1 MQDVTK
7 GMAGSG
13 GEGEPEGRGGENS
26 RIGKPFLH
34 LQLPPSWDRWDN
46 LVPFRQLASALP
58 VERTVHGLSV
68 GDAPPP
74 LKTQGPCPW
83 WPTPAHLLCAALT
96 GPSRPHRPHR
106 PQD

>member
-74 LKTQGPCPW
+74 LRPKDR
-83 WPTPAHLLCAALT
+83 ALGGQPLHT
-96 GPSRPHRPHR
+96 CSVRL
-106 PQD
+106 